1 MKKSFLMK
9 TVVAL
14 TALVLSAGMAVAA
27 LNVDTAKQ
35 QGLVGERSD
44 GTLGIVSGAT
54 PEISA
59 LVNTTNQE
67 RMAKYNAIASKN
79 GTGLAQVQALAG
91 KKLISGAKAGEF
103 VQGADGSWQRK

>member
-1 MKKSFLMK
+1 MRSFMMK
-9 TVVAL
+9 TVVTL
-14 TALVLSAGMAVAA
+14 TALVLSAGMAMAS
-27 LNVDTAKQ
+27 LTVDSAKQ

-44 GTLGIVSGAT
+44 GTLGIVAGAT

-59 LVNTTNQE
+59 LVSTTNQE
-67 RMAKYNAIASKN
+67 RMAKYNAIAAKN

-91 KKLISGAKAGEF
+91 KKLITAAKPGEF